1 MKRLALAVLAVC
13 LVVCCAIGLIACEK
27 SDADALAAP
36 AQLELKSS
44 GRLTWKGVEGA
55 VGYEVSV
62 NGTDYTAVEEEEIDI
77 FTLVK
82 DVSVT
87 KIYVRAKSETQTS
100 EAAELAVTVRQL
112 AAPEKPTVSE
122 DSETHAKQF
131 HWPEV
136 ENANRYG
143 VKVNDNENWV
153 SIKNNFWTMTEDGA
167 YSIAVKCLA
176 YADGTTI
183 YLESAASEE
192 SDEAVYI
199 AGPLLYCDTLNEIYW
214 QLEDGSSFARYD
226 LWIDG
231 KEAAK
236 DVGYHGSED
245 PLDLVE
251 EGYLTKTG
259 EYDIQIKAVKEGD
272 TFAWSNMLSEFGT
285 GNINP
290 NEFYSFDNR
299 IFSTPI
305 AKEGVGISDE
315 KYYGES
321 GYSLKIEPGSGGGQ
335 INLVKYEGALDD
347 VDLRYVRGISYW
359 VYFEPVSGVADTSVD
374 TVDAFKVAYDDSLGN
389 YQNRIYAAGKSDYE
403 DGTTIP
409 VNRWTKV
416 TVDACL
422 NEYDNVII
430 LSWTV
435 ETGNNFTIYL
445 DEILVET
452 VETIPAETEYTA
464 QYVPAAGWFSG
475 AAAKVAEN
483 QMPGATVTMK
493 MDLQT
498 SADGIADENFALA
511 SLGAPTGSNAAWQD
525 SYMKLD
531 TSKTGWRE
539 VTFQAKVAADGCVYL
554 GAVYMADD
562 GHWASIYIRDVEII
576 PSYAVT
582 FETNGGS
589 DVADVMIAEG
599 SSLSGFDSMYLSVK
613 DNLVFEG
620 WYTSATFEVGTR
632 VGRDVLTM
640 PANALT
646 VYAKWGDAYE
656 YAAEFDG
663 TAGWFSGKAAKVA
676 ENLTPEDTVT
686 LTVQLR
692 TTLDGV
698 ADNNVALAAFGGAA
712 AGNDTWQDSF
722 IKFDTSITGWREVT
736 FQAKVAADGCVY
748 LGGIYMADAGTP
760 FVLYMKDVEVIQSFA
775 VIFEENGGSDVADT
789 KIAEGMSLADFDA
802 NYKTEKANTIFEGWY
817 TSATFEE
824 GTRVGVDVVTM
835 PANALTV
842 YAKWGDAYEYKVHY
856 YSNSGSW
863 FGGEA
868 ARVSVEGAKAGDTVV
883 LSMQVKTSQ
892 DGMEDS
898 VVKLYQETAQWIDP
912 TMGENYAS
920 GIMLSPATASGWRE
934 VSLTV
939 KLTEDGYMWLAA
951 GSENPDLGE
960 CFVYI
965 KSLESSI
972 VSPEYEVH
980 YYSNSGSWFGGEA
993 VHIPVEGAKAGD
1005 TVVLS
1010 MQVKTSQDGV
1020 AGSVIKLYQEKTQWI
1035 DSTMGAN
1042 YASGIMLSPATASG
1056 WREVRLKVTLTED
1069 GYVWLAAGSQN
1080 PGLGACD
1087 VTIKG
1092 VTALNGSL
1100 YIANN
1105 NASGGAWFG
1114 GESARVAVAGA
1125 KTGDTVVLELQIMTT
1140 LDGTDGA
1147 TVKLYQTN
1155 SQWQGASSDENYDK
1169 AVSLLPAE
1177 AGGWRSVS
1185 IEVTLAEDG
1194 FVWLGVGNET
1204 SALGE
1209 CFVYIYV
1216 SAE

>member
-511 SLGAPTGSNAAWQD
+511 SLGAPTGSNACLL
-525 SYMKLD
+525 Y
-531 TSKTGWRE
+531 TSD
-539 VTFQAKVAADGCVYL
+539 AAD
-554 GAVYMADD
+554 D
-562 GHWASIYIRDVEII
+562 
-576 PSYAVT
+576 
-582 FETNGGS
+582 
-589 DVADVMIAEG
+589 
-599 SSLSGFDSMYLSVK
+599 
-613 DNLVFEG
+613 
-620 WYTSATFEVGTR
+620 
-632 VGRDVLTM
+632 
-640 PANALT
+640 
-646 VYAKWGDAYE
+646 
-656 YAAEFDG
+656 
-663 TAGWFSGKAAKVA
+663 
-676 ENLTPEDTVT
+676 
-686 LTVQLR
+686 
-692 TTLDGV
+692 
-698 ADNNVALAAFGGAA
+698 
-712 AGNDTWQDSF
+712 
-722 IKFDTSITGWREVT
+722 
-736 FQAKVAADGCVY
+736 
-748 LGGIYMADAGTP
+748 
-760 FVLYMKDVEVIQSFA
+760 
-775 VIFEENGGSDVADT
+775 
-789 KIAEGMSLADFDA
+789 
-802 NYKTEKANTIFEGWY
+802 
-817 TSATFEE
+817 
-824 GTRVGVDVVTM
+824 
-835 PANALTV
+835 
-842 YAKWGDAYEYKVHY
+842 
-856 YSNSGSW
+856 
-863 FGGEA
+863 
-868 ARVSVEGAKAGDTVV
+868 
-883 LSMQVKTSQ
+883 
-892 DGMEDS
+892 
-898 VVKLYQETAQWIDP
+898 
-912 TMGENYAS
+912 
-920 GIMLSPATASGWRE
+920 
-934 VSLTV
+934 
-939 KLTEDGYMWLAA
+939 
-951 GSENPDLGE
+951 
-960 CFVYI
+960 
-965 KSLESSI
+965 
-972 VSPEYEVH
+972 
-980 YYSNSGSWFGGEA
+980 
-993 VHIPVEGAKAGD
+993 
-1005 TVVLS
+1005 
-1010 MQVKTSQDGV
+1010 
-1020 AGSVIKLYQEKTQWI
+1020 
-1035 DSTMGAN
+1035 
-1042 YASGIMLSPATASG
+1042 
-1056 WREVRLKVTLTED
+1056 
-1069 GYVWLAAGSQN
+1069 
-1080 PGLGACD
+1080 
-1087 VTIKG
+1087 
-1092 VTALNGSL
+1092 
-1100 YIANN
+1100 
-1105 NASGGAWFG
+1105 
-1114 GESARVAVAGA
+1114 
-1125 KTGDTVVLELQIMTT
+1125 
-1140 LDGTDGA
+1140 
-1147 TVKLYQTN
+1147 
-1155 SQWQGASSDENYDK
+1155 
-1169 AVSLLPAE
+1169 
-1177 AGGWRSVS
+1177 
-1185 IEVTLAEDG
+1185 
-1194 FVWLGVGNET
+1194 
-1204 SALGE
+1204 
-1209 CFVYIYV
+1209 
-1216 SAE
+1216 

>member
-1 MKRLALAVLAVC
+1 MKKIAMAILAVC
-13 LVVCCAIGLIACEK
+13 LITCCAIGITACDK
-27 SDADALAAP
+27 SGKDAFAAP
-36 AQLELKSS
+36 TQLELKSS

-62 NGTDYTAVEEEEIDI
+62 NGTDYTAVEEEEIDV
-77 FTLVK
+77 FSVVK

-100 EAAELAVTVRQL
+100 EAAELAVTVHQL
-112 AAPEKPTVSE
+112 SAPKKPTVME

-131 HWPEV
+131 HWEAV

-153 SIKNNFWTMTEDGA
+153 SIKNNYWTMTEDGT

-214 QLEDGSSFARYD
+214 QLEDGSAFTQYD

-422 NEYDNVII
+422 NEYHNVII

-452 VETIPAETEYTA
+452 VESIPAETEYTA

-475 AAAKVAEN
+475 AAVKVAEN
-483 QMPGATVTMK
+483 QTPGATVTMK

-498 SADGIADENFALA
+498 SADGIADENLALA

-539 VTFQAKVAADGCVYL
+539 VTFDAKVAADGCVYL
-554 GAVYMADD
+554 GAIYMADD
-562 GHWASIYIRDVEII
+562 GPWASIYIKDVEII

-656 YAAEFDG
+656 Y
-663 TAGWFSGKAAKVA
+663 
-676 ENLTPEDTVT
+676 
-686 LTVQLR
+686 
-692 TTLDGV
+692 
-698 ADNNVALAAFGGAA
+698 
-712 AGNDTWQDSF
+712 
-722 IKFDTSITGWREVT
+722 
-736 FQAKVAADGCVY
+736 
-748 LGGIYMADAGTP
+748 
-760 FVLYMKDVEVIQSFA
+760 
-775 VIFEENGGSDVADT
+775 
-789 KIAEGMSLADFDA
+789 
-802 NYKTEKANTIFEGWY
+802 
-817 TSATFEE
+817 
-824 GTRVGVDVVTM
+824 
-835 PANALTV
+835 
-842 YAKWGDAYEYKVHY
+842 KVHY

-868 ARVSVEGAKAGDTVV
+868 ARVSVEGAKSGDTVV

-892 DGMEDS
+892 DGIAGS
-898 VVKLYQETAQWIDP
+898 VIKLYPETAQWIDP

-920 GIMLSPATASGWRE
+920 GVMLSPVASSGWRE

-993 VHIPVEGAKAGD
+993 AHILVEEAKAGD

-1010 MQVKTSQDGV
+1010 MQVKTSQDGMED
-1020 AGSVIKLYQEKTQWI
+1020 SVIKLYQETAQWI
-1035 DSTMGAN
+1035 DPTMGAN
-1042 YASGIMLSPATASG
+1042 YASGIMLSPATANG

-1087 VTIKG
+1087 VTIKD
-1092 VTALNGSL
+1092 VTVMNGTL

-1114 GESARVAVAGA
+1114 GESAHVVVAGA
-1125 KTGDTVVLELQIMTT
+1125 NTGDTVVLNVEIMTT

-1147 TVKLYQTN
+1147 AVKLYQTN
-1155 SQWQGASSDENYDK
+1155 SQWQGASSNENYDK
-1169 AVSLLPAE
+1169 AVTLLPA
-1177 AGGWRSVS
+1177 ATSGWRVVS
-1185 IEVTLAEDG
+1185 ITVTLTEDEY
-1194 FVWLGVGNET
+1194 VWLGVSNET
-1204 SALGE
+1204 SELGE
-1209 CFVYIYV
+1209 CTVYIYV
-1216 SAE
+1216 TAA

>member
-1 MKRLALAVLAVC
+1 MMKKIAMAILAVC
-13 LVVCCAIGLIACEK
+13 LITCCAIGITACDK
-27 SDADALAAP
+27 SGKDAFAAP
-36 AQLELKSS
+36 TQLELKSS

-62 NGTDYTAVEEEEIDI
+62 NGTDYTAVEEEEIDV
-77 FTLVK
+77 FSVVK

-100 EAAELAVTVRQL
+100 EAAELAVTVHQL
-112 AAPEKPTVSE
+112 SAPKKPTVME

-131 HWPEV
+131 HWEAV

-153 SIKNNFWTMTEDGA
+153 SIKNNYWTMTEDGT

-214 QLEDGSSFARYD
+214 QLEDGSAFTQYD

-422 NEYDNVII
+422 NEYHNVII

-452 VETIPAETEYTA
+452 VESIPAETEYTA

-475 AAAKVAEN
+475 AAVKVAEN
-483 QMPGATVTMK
+483 QTPGATVTMK

-498 SADGIADENFALA
+498 SADGIADENLALA

-539 VTFQAKVAADGCVYL
+539 VTFDAKVAADGCVYL
-554 GAVYMADD
+554 GAIYMADD
-562 GHWASIYIRDVEII
+562 GPWASIYIKDVEII

-656 YAAEFDG
+656 Y
-663 TAGWFSGKAAKVA
+663 
-676 ENLTPEDTVT
+676 
-686 LTVQLR
+686 
-692 TTLDGV
+692 
-698 ADNNVALAAFGGAA
+698 
-712 AGNDTWQDSF
+712 
-722 IKFDTSITGWREVT
+722 
-736 FQAKVAADGCVY
+736 
-748 LGGIYMADAGTP
+748 
-760 FVLYMKDVEVIQSFA
+760 
-775 VIFEENGGSDVADT
+775 
-789 KIAEGMSLADFDA
+789 
-802 NYKTEKANTIFEGWY
+802 
-817 TSATFEE
+817 
-824 GTRVGVDVVTM
+824 
-835 PANALTV
+835 
-842 YAKWGDAYEYKVHY
+842 KVHY

-868 ARVSVEGAKAGDTVV
+868 ARVSVEGAKSGDTVV

-892 DGMEDS
+892 DGIAGS
-898 VVKLYQETAQWIDP
+898 VIKLYPETAQWIDP

-920 GIMLSPATASGWRE
+920 GVMLSPVASSGWRE

-993 VHIPVEGAKAGD
+993 AHILVEEAKAGD

-1010 MQVKTSQDGV
+1010 MQVKTSQDGMED
-1020 AGSVIKLYQEKTQWI
+1020 SVIKLYQETAQWI
-1035 DSTMGAN
+1035 DPTMGAN
-1042 YASGIMLSPATASG
+1042 YASGIMLSPATANG

-1087 VTIKG
+1087 VTIKD
-1092 VTALNGSL
+1092 VTVMNGTL

-1114 GESARVAVAGA
+1114 GESAHVVVAGA
-1125 KTGDTVVLELQIMTT
+1125 NTGDTVVLNVEIMTT

-1147 TVKLYQTN
+1147 AVKLYQTN
-1155 SQWQGASSDENYDK
+1155 SQWQGASSNENYDK
-1169 AVSLLPAE
+1169 AVTLLPA
-1177 AGGWRSVS
+1177 ATSGWRVVS
-1185 IEVTLAEDG
+1185 ITVTLTEDEY
-1194 FVWLGVGNET
+1194 VWLGVSNET
-1204 SALGE
+1204 SELGE
-1209 CFVYIYV
+1209 CTVYIYV
-1216 SAE
+1216 TAA

>member
-1 MKRLALAVLAVC
+1 MKKIAMAILAVC
-13 LVVCCAIGLIACEK
+13 LITCCAIGLIACDK
-27 SDADALAAP
+27 SGTDTFAAP
-36 AQLELKSS
+36 TQLELKSS
-44 GRLTWKGVEGA
+44 GRLTWNGVEGA

-62 NGTDYTAVEEEEIDI
+62 NGTDYKAVEEEEIDV
-77 FTLVK
+77 FSVVK

-100 EAAELAVTVRQL
+100 EAAELAVTVHQL
-112 AAPEKPTVSE
+112 SAPKKPTVME

-131 HWPEV
+131 HWEAV

-153 SIKNNFWTMTEDGA
+153 SIKNNYWTMTEDGT

-192 SDEAVYI
+192 SDEVVYI

-214 QLEDGSSFARYD
+214 QLEDGSAFTQYD

-422 NEYDNVII
+422 NEYHNVII

-452 VETIPAETEYTA
+452 VESIPAETEYTA

-475 AAAKVAEN
+475 AAVKVAEN
-483 QMPGATVTMK
+483 QTPGATVTMK

-498 SADGIADENFALA
+498 SADGIADENLALA

-539 VTFQAKVAADGCVYL
+539 VTFDAKVAADGCVYL
-554 GAVYMADD
+554 GAIYMADD
-562 GHWASIYIRDVEII
+562 GPWASIYIKDVEII

-656 YAAEFDG
+656 Y
-663 TAGWFSGKAAKVA
+663 
-676 ENLTPEDTVT
+676 
-686 LTVQLR
+686 
-692 TTLDGV
+692 
-698 ADNNVALAAFGGAA
+698 
-712 AGNDTWQDSF
+712 
-722 IKFDTSITGWREVT
+722 
-736 FQAKVAADGCVY
+736 
-748 LGGIYMADAGTP
+748 
-760 FVLYMKDVEVIQSFA
+760 
-775 VIFEENGGSDVADT
+775 
-789 KIAEGMSLADFDA
+789 
-802 NYKTEKANTIFEGWY
+802 
-817 TSATFEE
+817 
-824 GTRVGVDVVTM
+824 
-835 PANALTV
+835 
-842 YAKWGDAYEYKVHY
+842 KVHY

-868 ARVSVEGAKAGDTVV
+868 ARVSVEGAKSGDTVV

-892 DGMEDS
+892 DGIAGS
-898 VVKLYQETAQWIDP
+898 VIKLYPETAQWIDP

-920 GIMLSPATASGWRE
+920 GVMLSPVASSGWRE

-993 VHIPVEGAKAGD
+993 AHILVEEAKAGD

-1042 YASGIMLSPATASG
+1042 YASGVMLSPATANG

-1069 GYVWLAAGSQN
+1069 GYVWIAAGSQN

-1087 VTIKG
+1087 VTIKD
-1092 VTALNGSL
+1092 VTVMNGTL

-1114 GESARVAVAGA
+1114 GESAHVVVAGA
-1125 KTGDTVVLELQIMTT
+1125 NTGDTVVLNVEIMTT

-1147 TVKLYQTN
+1147 AVKLYQTN
-1155 SQWQGASSDENYDK
+1155 SQWQGASSNENYDK
-1169 AVSLLPAE
+1169 AVTLLPA
-1177 AGGWRSVS
+1177 ATSGWRVVS
-1185 IEVTLAEDG
+1185 ITVTLTEDG
-1194 FVWLGVGNET
+1194 YVWLGVSNET
-1204 SALGE
+1204 SDLGE
-1209 CFVYIYV
+1209 CTVYIYV
-1216 SAE
+1216 TAA